1 VEPEG
6 APRPLVMADVAARA
20 RVSLQTVS
28 RVVNGSPNVAP
39 QTRERVERAIA
50 ELGYRPNIAARALV
64 TGSARSLGLV
74 MSHVDQYGPARTM
87 LGLENAARAAGYS
100 LTVTILDDASAGSMR
115 SAIDAFVGHAV
126 DAIVVL
132 TTYGEALDA
141 LKDIAPP
148 VPLIAVQG
156 GRDADRPA
164 VWVDQQAGAGLAVR
178 HLLDLGHRTV
188 YHVAGPADSLEA
200 RGRIVGWRRTLQA
213 AGAHVPELL
222 FGDWWP
228 ASGYAAGKE
237 FAARAREDGSDVTAI
252 FVANDQMTLGL
263 LTALDEE
270 GLRVPRDLSVV
281 GFDDV
286 PEAAFYNPP
295 LTTVRQDFAE
305 LGRRG
310 VELVLAKLHGAHEQP
325 EPVAPSLVVRKTTA
339 APGGAARTVRP
350 EPRRPRRVSMA

>member
-1 VEPEG
+1 
-6 APRPLVMADVAARA
+6 
-20 RVSLQTVS
+20 
-28 RVVNGSPNVAP
+28 
-39 QTRERVERAIA
+39 
-50 ELGYRPNIAARALV
+50 
-64 TGSARSLGLV
+64 
-74 MSHVDQYGPARTM
+74 M

-100 LTVTILDDASAGSMR
+100 LSVTILDDASAGSMR
-115 SAIDAFVGHAV
+115 SAVDAFVGHAV

-141 LKDIAPP
+141 LKAIAAP

-188 YHVAGPADSLEA
+188 HHVAGPADSLEA

-237 FAARAREDGSDVTAI
+237 LAARAGDGRSDVTAV

-270 GLRVPRDLSVV
+270 GLRVPRDISVV

-295 LTTVRQDFAE
+295 LTTVQQDFAE

-310 VELVLAKLHGAHEQP
+310 VELVLAKLRGEDVQP

-339 APGGAARTVRP
+339 APGGAAQPARP
-350 EPRRPRRVSMA
+350 APRRPRRVSIA